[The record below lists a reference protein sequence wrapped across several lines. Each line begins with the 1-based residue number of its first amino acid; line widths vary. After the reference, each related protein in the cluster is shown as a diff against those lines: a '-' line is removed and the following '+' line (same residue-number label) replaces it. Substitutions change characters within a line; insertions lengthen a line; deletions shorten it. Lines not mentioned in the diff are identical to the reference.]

1 MPIRSEDNPVILEA
15 AINGGTT
22 PAKNPRVP
30 RTHAE
35 IARDALRCFELGAAI
50 VHAHNASYALSGQA
64 AADDYLAAWRGVLRA
79 KPDALWYPTLASGG
93 AEGMAGMLDHLERIQ
108 RELPLRIAG
117 WDPGSTNLGGP
128 GPDGLPA
135 GIVYG
140 VSYDDVKYAFAF
152 CERLALG
159 PSLGI
164 YEPGSLRTTLFYRR
178 AGKLPRG
185 TLVKLYFGGDYGLF
199 ATQPGVTFGL
209 PPTLK
214 ALDAYLELLEGSGLP
229 WSVSVWGGDLM
240 ATPIAR
246 AALERGGH
254 LHVGIE
260 EFYAPD
266 RSPSNE
272 ELVREAV
279 ALCAA
284 VGRPLATCAEAAR
297 MLDLPEGSRDNA
309 TRDVQARSRR

>member
-1 MPIRSEDNPVILEA
+1 MPTARSDAPVILEA

-35 IARDALRCFELGAAI
+35 ITRDALRCFELGAAI
-50 VHAHNASYALSGQA
+50 VHAHNASYALGGPA
-64 AADDYLAAWRGVLRA
+64 AADDYLAAWRDVLRA
-79 KPDALWYPTLASGG
+79 RPDALWYPTLAAGG
-93 AEGMAGMLDHLERIQ
+93 AAGMAGMLAHLELIQ

-128 GPDGLPA
+128 GVDGLPS
-135 GIVYG
+135 GVIYG

-152 CERLALG
+152 CERLRLG

-164 YEPGSLRTTLFYRR
+164 YEPGSLRTTLAYHR

-185 TLVKLYFGGDYGLF
+185 TLVKLYFGGDYGIF
-199 ATQPGVTFGL
+199 ATQPGVSFGL
-209 PPTLK
+209 PPSLS
-214 ALDAYLELLEGSGLP
+214 ALAAYLEMLDGTGLP

-246 AALERGGH
+246 AAVERGGH

-260 EFYAPD
+260 EFYAPG
-266 RSPSNE
+266 RSPTNE
-272 ELVREAV
+272 ELVREAS
-279 ALCAA
+279 ALCAS
-284 VGRPLATCAEAAR
+284 VGRPLASCAEAVQI
-297 MLDLPEGSRDNA
+297 LGLP
-309 TRDVQARSRR
+309 

>member
-1 MPIRSEDNPVILEA
+1 LRSPLRRVRATVERMPTARSDMPVILEA

-50 VHAHNASYALSGQA
+50 VHAHNASYALAGQA
-64 AADDYLAAWRGVLRA
+64 AADDYVAVWRAVLRA
-79 KPDALWYPTLASGG
+79 KPDALWYPTLAAGG
-93 AEGMAGMLDHLERIQ
+93 SAGMAGMLAHLELIM

-135 GIVYG
+135 GVVYG

-152 CERLALG
+152 CERLRLG

-164 YEPGSLRTTLFYRR
+164 YEPGSLRTTLAYLR
-178 AGKLPRG
+178 AGRLPRG
-185 TLVKLYFGGDYGLF
+185 TLVKLYFGGDYGIF
-199 ATQPGVTFGL
+199 ATQPGVSFGL
-209 PPTLK
+209 PPSLS
-214 ALDAYLELLEGSGLP
+214 ALDAYLEMLEDSGLP

-260 EFYAPD
+260 EFYAPG
-266 RSPSNE
+266 RSPTNE
-272 ELVREAV
+272 ELVREA
-279 ALCAA
+279 AELCAK
-284 VGRPLATCAEAAR
+284 VGRPLASCAQAAELLR
-297 MLDLPEGSRDNA
+297 LP
-309 TRDVQARSRR
+309 

>member
-1 MPIRSEDNPVILEA
+1 
-15 AINGGTT
+15 
-22 PAKNPRVP
+22 
-30 RTHAE
+30 
-35 IARDALRCFELGAAI
+35 
-50 VHAHNASYALSGQA
+50 
-64 AADDYLAAWRGVLRA
+64 VLRA
-79 KPDALWYPTLASGG
+79 KPDALWYPTLAAGGG
-93 AEGMAGMLDHLERIQ
+93 AGMAGMLAHLESIQ

-135 GIVYG
+135 GVVYG
-140 VSYDDVKYAFAF
+140 VSYDDVKFAFAF
-152 CERLALG
+152 CERLGMG

-164 YEPGSLRTTLFYRR
+164 YEPGSLRTTLYYHR
-178 AGKLPRG
+178 AGRLPRG
-185 TLVKLYFGGDYGLF
+185 TLVKLYFGGEFGIF

-209 PPTLK
+209 PPTLR
-214 ALDAYLELLEGSGLP
+214 ALDAYLEMLEGSGLP

-260 EFYAPD
+260 EFYSRE

-272 ELVREAV
+272 ELVREAA
-279 ALCAA
+279 ALCSE
-284 VGRPLATCAEAAR
+284 VGRPLASCAETAR
-297 MLDLPEGSRDNA
+297 LLDLP
-309 TRDVQARSRR
+309 

>member
-1 MPIRSEDNPVILEA
+1 MPTPRHDAPVILEA
-15 AINGGTT
+15 AINGATT
-22 PAKNPRVP
+22 PEKNPRVP

-50 VHAHNASYALSGQA
+50 VHAHNASYALTGQA
-64 AADDYLAAWRGVLRA
+64 AADDYLAAWRVVLRA
-79 KPDALWYPTLASGG
+79 KPDALWYPTLTQGP
-93 AEGMAGMLDHLERIQ
+93 GMANMLAHLECIQ
-108 RELPLRIAG
+108 REIPLRLAG

-135 GIVYG
+135 GVVYG
-140 VSYDDVKYAFAF
+140 VSYDDVKYGFAF
-152 CERLALG
+152 CERLKLG

-164 YEPGSLRTTLFYRR
+164 YEPGSLRTTLAYHR

-199 ATQPGVTFGL
+199 ATRPGVSFGL
-209 PPTLK
+209 PATQK
-214 ALDAYLELLEGSGLP
+214 ALGAYLEMLEGTDLP

-254 LHVGIE
+254 LHVGVE
-260 EFYAPD
+260 EFYAPG

-272 ELVREAV
+272 ELVREAT
-279 ALCAA
+279 ALCAQ
-284 VGRPLATCAEAAR
+284 VGRPLATCAEAAT
-297 MLDLPEGSRDNA
+297 LLGLP
-309 TRDVQARSRR
+309 

>member
-1 MPIRSEDNPVILEA
+1 MPTPRSDAPVILEA

-50 VHAHNASYALSGQA
+50 VHAHNASYALGGQT
-64 AADDYLAAWRGVLRA
+64 AADDYLAAWREVLRA
-79 KPDALWYPTLASGG
+79 KPDALWYPTLAAGG
-93 AEGMAGMLDHLERIQ
+93 AAGMAGMLAHLELIQ

-128 GPDGLPA
+128 GSDGLPS
-135 GIVYG
+135 GVIYG

-152 CERLALG
+152 CERLKLG

-164 YEPGSLRTTLFYRR
+164 YEPGSLRTTLAYHR

-185 TLVKLYFGGDYGLF
+185 TLVKLYFGGDYGIF
-199 ATQPGVTFGL
+199 ATQPGVSFGL
-209 PPTLK
+209 PPSLS
-214 ALDAYLELLEGSGLP
+214 ALAAYLEMLDGTGLP

-246 AALERGGH
+246 AAVERGGH

-260 EFYAPD
+260 EFYSKE
-266 RSPSNE
+266 RSPTNE
-272 ELVREAV
+272 ELVREAT
-279 ALCAA
+279 ALCAS
-284 VGRPLATCAEAAR
+284 VGRPLASCAEAVQI
-297 MLDLPEGSRDNA
+297 LGLP
-309 TRDVQARSRR
+309 

>member
-1 MPIRSEDNPVILEA
+1 MATATREAPVILEA

-22 PAKNPRVP
+22 PEKNPHVP
-30 RTHAE
+30 RGPAE

-50 VHAHNASYALSGQA
+50 VHAHNASYALAGQA
-64 AADDYLAAWRGVLRA
+64 AADDYLTAWRGVLRA
-79 KPDALWYPTLASGG
+79 KPDALWYPTLAAGG
-93 AEGMAGMLDHLERIQ
+93 DGGMAAMLAHLELIQ

-128 GPDGLPA
+128 GADGLPS
-135 GIVYG
+135 GVVYG
-140 VSYDDVKYAFAF
+140 VSYDDVKYGFAF
-152 CERLALG
+152 CERLRMGA
-159 PSLGI
+159 SLGI
-164 YEPGSLRTTLFYRR
+164 YEPGSLRTTLAYAR

-185 TLVKLYFGGDYGLF
+185 TLVKLYFGGEYGIF
-199 ATQPGVTFGL
+199 ATQPGVSFGL
-209 PPTLK
+209 PPTLQ
-214 ALDAYLELLEGSGLP
+214 ALGAYLEMLEGSRLP

-260 EFYAPD
+260 EFYSPE

-272 ELVREAV
+272 ELVREAA
-279 ALCAA
+279 ALCAQ
-284 VGRPLATCAEAAR
+284 VGRPLASCAEAAA
-297 MLDLPEGSRDNA
+297 LLALP
-309 TRDVQARSRR
+309 

>member
-1 MPIRSEDNPVILEA
+1 MTTPVILEA

-22 PAKNPRVP
+22 PEKNPRVP
-30 RTHAE
+30 RTHEE

-50 VHAHNASYALSGQA
+50 VHAHNASYSLTGQA
-64 AADDYLAAWRGVLRA
+64 AADDYLAAWRSVLAAR
-79 KPDALWYPTLASGG
+79 PDALWYPTLASGP
-93 AEGMAGMLDHLERIQ
+93 GMPGMLAHLEAIQ
-108 RELPLRIAG
+108 REIPLRIAG

-135 GIVYG
+135 GVVYG
-140 VSYDDVKYAFAF
+140 VSYDDVRYAFAF
-152 CERLALG
+152 SERLGLG

-164 YEPGSLRTTLFYRR
+164 YEPGSLRTTLAYQR

-185 TLVKLYFGGDYGLF
+185 TLVKLYFGGDYGIF
-199 ATQPGVTFGL
+199 ATRPGVTFGL
-209 PPTLK
+209 PPTLR
-214 ALDAYLELLEGSGLP
+214 ALDAYLEMLDGSGLP

-260 EFYAPD
+260 EFYSPE

-272 ELVREAV
+272 ELVREA
-279 ALCAA
+279 AELCAK
-284 VGRPLATCAEAAR
+284 VGRPLASCAEAAEI
-297 MLDLPEGSRDNA
+297 LGLP
-309 TRDVQARSRR
+309 

>member
-1 MPIRSEDNPVILEA
+1 MPTPSRAAPVILEA

-22 PAKNPRVP
+22 PQKNPRVP
-30 RTHAE
+30 RGHAE

-50 VHAHNASYALSGQA
+50 VHAHNSSYTLGGKE
-64 AADDYLAAWRGVLRA
+64 AADDYLAAWRDVLRA
-79 KPDALWYPTLASGG
+79 KPDALWYPTLSAGP
-93 AEGMAGMLDHLERIQ
+93 GMAAMLAHLELIQ
-108 RELPLRIAG
+108 REIPLRIAG

-135 GIVYG
+135 GVVYG
-140 VSYDDVKYAFAF
+140 ISYDDVKYAFAL
-152 CERLALG
+152 CERLRLG

-164 YEPGSLRTTLFYRR
+164 YEPGSLRTTLAYHR

-185 TLVKLYFGGDYGLF
+185 TLVKLYFGGDYGIF
-199 ATQPGVTFGL
+199 ATQPGVSFGL
-209 PPTLK
+209 PPTLA
-214 ALDAYLELLEGSGLP
+214 ALDAYLEMLAGSGLP

-260 EFYAPD
+260 EFYAPG

-272 ELVREAV
+272 ELVREAA

-284 VGRPLATCAEAAR
+284 VGRPLASCAEAAR
-297 MLDLPEGSRDNA
+297 LLGLPPLG
-309 TRDVQARSRR
+309 V

>member
-1 MPIRSEDNPVILEA
+1 MTNARRDGPVILEA

-22 PAKNPRVP
+22 PEKNPRVP

-35 IARDALRCFELGAAI
+35 IAHDALRCFALGASI
-50 VHAHNASYALSGQA
+50 VHAHNASYALTGRE
-64 AADDYLAAWRGVLRA
+64 AADDYLAAWRDVLRA
-79 KPDALWYPTLASGG
+79 KPDALWYPTLAAGG
-93 AEGMAGMLDHLERIQ
+93 AAGMAGMLAHLEWIQ
-108 RELPLRIAG
+108 RAVPLRIAG

-135 GIVYG
+135 GVVYG
-140 VSYDDVKYAFAF
+140 VSYDDVKTAFAF
-152 CERLALG
+152 CERLRLG

-164 YEPGSLRTTLFYRR
+164 YEPGSLRTTLFYHR
-178 AGKLPRG
+178 AGRLPRG

-214 ALDAYLELLEGSGLP
+214 ALDAYLEMLEGSGLP

-260 EFYAPD
+260 EYYAPG

-272 ELVREAV
+272 ELVREAA
-279 ALCAA
+279 ALCAS
-284 VGRPLATCAEAAR
+284 VGRPLATCAEAAE
-297 MLDLPEGSRDNA
+297 LLGLP
-309 TRDVQARSRR
+309 

>member
-1 MPIRSEDNPVILEA
+1 MAAPVILEA
-15 AINGGTT
+15 AINGATT

-30 RTHAE
+30 CTHAE
-35 IARDALRCFELGAAI
+35 IAREALRCFELGAAI
-50 VHAHNASYALSGQA
+50 VHAHNASYALSGEA
-64 AADDYLAAWRGVLRA
+64 AAADYLAAWRGVLAER
-79 KPDALWYPTLASGG
+79 PDALWYPTLASGP
-93 AEGMAGMLDHLERIQ
+93 GMALMLAHLERIQ
-108 RELPLRIAG
+108 GEIPLRIAG
-117 WDPGSTNLGGP
+117 FDPGSTNLGAP
-128 GPDGLPA
+128 GADGLPS
-135 GIVYG
+135 GVVYG
-140 VSYDDVKYAFAF
+140 VSYDDVRVGFEF
-152 CERLALG
+152 CRRLRMG

-164 YEPGSLRTTLFYRR
+164 YEPGSLRTTLAFRR

-209 PPTLK
+209 PPTAR
-214 ALDAYLELLEGSGLP
+214 ALEAYLEMLDGSGLP

-260 EFYAPD
+260 EFYAPP

-279 ALCAA
+279 ELCAK
-284 VGRPLATCAEAAR
+284 VGRPLASCAEAAA
-297 MLDLPEGSRDNA
+297 LLGLP
-309 TRDVQARSRR
+309 

>member
-1 MPIRSEDNPVILEA
+1 MTQRRRDLPVILEA

-22 PAKNPRVP
+22 PEKNANVP
-30 RTHAE
+30 RTPAD
-35 IARDALRCFELGAAI
+35 IARDALRCFGLGAAI
-50 VHAHNASYALSGQA
+50 VHAHNSSYALNGDA
-64 AADDYLAAWRGVLRA
+64 AAQDYLAAWRGVLAA
-79 KPDALWYPTLASGG
+79 KPDALWYPTLAAGP
-93 AEGMAGMLDHLERIQ
+93 GMAAMLAHLEAIR
-108 RELPLRIAG
+108 REVPLRIAG

-135 GIVYG
+135 GVVYG

-152 CERLALG
+152 CERLRLG

-164 YEPGSLRTTLFYRR
+164 YEPGSLRTTLYYHRR
-178 AGKLPRG
+178 GKLPRG
-185 TLVKLYFGGDYGLF
+185 TLVKLYFGGEYGIF

-209 PPTLK
+209 PPTRK
-214 ALDAYLELLEGSGLP
+214 ALDAYLEMLEGSGLP

-260 EFYAPD
+260 EFYAPG
-266 RSPSNE
+266 RAPTNE
-272 ELVREAV
+272 ELVREAA

-284 VGRPLATCAEAAR
+284 VGRPLATCAEAAK
-297 MLDLPEGSRDNA
+297 LLGLP
-309 TRDVQARSRR
+309 